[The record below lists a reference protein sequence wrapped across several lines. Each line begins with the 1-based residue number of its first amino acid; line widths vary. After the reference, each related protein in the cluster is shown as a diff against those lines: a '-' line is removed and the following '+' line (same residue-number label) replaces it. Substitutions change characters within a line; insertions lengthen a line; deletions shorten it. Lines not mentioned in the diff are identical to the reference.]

1 MFSGKT
7 GLLIERLAS
16 AGQLGLEA
24 VALKPVRDTRD
35 AAYLVSHTGRT
46 YPAQPWGGGALDLG
60 AVQLVAVD
68 EAQFLPGAAV
78 AALEALGDE
87 GRTVVVAG
95 LDLDFRREAFG
106 PMPALAE
113 AADLVHRLTA
123 TCSRCLRPAEFTQRL
138 VDGRPAPLDDE
149 TVLVG
154 AEDLYQPRCGECYEA
169 ERADPSAVGPTVAEP
184 WRSRPPR

>member
-1 MFSGKT
+1 M
-7 GLLIERLAS
+7 
-16 AGQLGLEA
+16 
-24 VALKPVRDTRD
+24 ALKPVRDTRD

-60 AVQLVAVD
+60 VVQLVAVD
-68 EAQFLPGAAV
+68 EAQFLPGDAV
-78 AALEALGDE
+78 AALAALRDE
-87 GRTVVVAG
+87 GRTVVAAG
-95 LDLDFRREAFG
+95 LDLDFRREPFG

-154 AEDLYQPRCGECYEA
+154 AEELYQPRCAECYEA

>member
-1 MFSGKT
+1 M
-7 GLLIERLAS
+7 IERLAS

-46 YPAQPWGGGALDLG
+46 YPARPWDGGALDLG
-60 AVQLVAVD
+60 AAQLVAVD
-68 EAQFLPGAAV
+68 EAQFLPGGTV
-78 AALEALGDE
+78 SVLEALRAE
-87 GRTVVVAG
+87 SRTVVIAG
-95 LDLDFRREAFG
+95 LDLDFRREPFG
-106 PMPALAE
+106 PMPALVA

-138 VDGRPAPLDDE
+138 VDGRPAQFDDD
-149 TVLVG
+149 TVRVG
-154 AEDLYQPRCGECYEA
+154 AEELYQPRCAECYEA

>member
-1 MFSGKT
+1 M
-7 GLLIERLAS
+7 AS

-35 AAYLVSHTGRT
+35 PAYLVSHTGRT
-46 YPAQPWGGGALDLG
+46 YPARPWDGGALDLG

-78 AALEALGDE
+78 AALEALRDG
-87 GRTVVVAG
+87 GRTVVVTG
-95 LDLDFRREAFG
+95 LDLDFRREPFG
-106 PMPALAE
+106 PLPALVTS
-113 AADLVHRLTA
+113 ADVVHRLTA

-138 VDGRPAPLDDE
+138 VDGRPAALDDE

-154 AEDLYQPRCGECYEA
+154 AEELYQPRCGECYEA
-169 ERADPSAVGPTVAEP
+169 ERADPSAVGPTVSEP
-184 WRSRPPR
+184 WRSHLPK